1 MTVATA
7 TLRLPARA
15 GIGALDLKIL
25 LPALALLLIG
35 YVAITSA
42 SVEYAAAHYSNPMHH
57 AHRHLIYLGLSAVA
71 AAVVL
76 VIPIRFWAITGW
88 AWLFLALALL
98 ALVLIPGIGV
108 KVNGSRRWLDFGP
121 LTLQASEFAKLFL
134 VIYLAGYLQRRE
146 VQVRSEWQGFI
157 KPMAVVFA
165 VTLLLM
171 AEPDFGATVVTVGTA
186 FGMLFLA
193 GVRLAHFML
202 VVLGSVLALTLLV
215 ISEPYRLKRL
225 IAYTDPWADQF
236 NSGYQLTQSLIAFGR
251 GEWFGVGLGNSV
263 QKLFYLPEAH
273 TDFVFSIWAEETG
286 LAGALLVIGLFLAL
300 VYRMFRI
307 ARQRVEAGDCFGA
320 QLCYGVALI
329 IASQAFIN
337 IGVSTGLLPTKGL
350 TLPLVSYGGSS
361 LIACCAMIALV
372 LRVEREASLAPPAKA
387 RKKQQGG
394 RRRD

>member
-1 MTVATA
+1 MSVASATA
-7 TLRLPARA
+7 VRLPAESSA
-15 GIGALDLKIL
+15 YGLDLQLL
-25 LPALALLLIG
+25 LPTIALLLIG

-42 SVEYAAAHYSNPMHH
+42 SVEYAAAYYGDPMHH

-71 AAVVL
+71 AAIVL
-76 VIPIRFWAITGW
+76 VIPVRFWAMTGW
-88 AWLFLALALL
+88 AWLFLGLALL

-146 VQVRSEWQGFI
+146 EQVRSQWQGFI

-171 AEPDFGATVVTVGTA
+171 AEPDFGATVVTVGAA

-193 GVRLAHFML
+193 GVKLAHFLL
-202 VVLGSVLALTLLV
+202 VVLGSVLALSLLV

-225 IAYTDPWADQF
+225 TAYTDPWADQF

-286 LAGALLVIGLFLAL
+286 LMGALLVIGLFLGL
-300 VYRMFRI
+300 VFRMFQV

-361 LIACCAMIALV
+361 LIAVCAMIALV
-372 LRVEREASLAPPAKA
+372 LRVEREAAQVPAQKSG
-387 RKKQQGG
+387 RGG
-394 RRRD
+394 RRRER